1 MIKNGYTQDWWNGKK
16 KISWNCICFSKD
28 KTKCLSKAIL
38 QLISLLKPPRQHLA
52 YNGYFNKYDWV
63 NNVWKI
69 NQRFKQEEDSVFT
82 YQDGIDL
89 VRQWSEL
96 AWIHRQSLP
105 YITDENMHLYK
116 FSWRQF
122 SNLYA
127 LKQELQFL
135 NLP

>member
-63 NNVWKI
+63 NNVWK
-69 NQRFKQEEDSVFT
+69 DSNKKKIVFFT

-89 VRQWSEL
+89 VKTVVRIGMDS
-96 AWIHRQSLP
+96 QSLP